1 MSVARLTSDAVC
13 VRAPSYNETRLK
25 NHIIDPYRGCRKIPQ
40 QVRDRIRNAHQQ
52 QAPPVHAAPL
62 TVVAPA
68 AVLPPA
74 KRKREPDDPPA
85 LALVEPDVAAPPGAA
100 VQLKVSVE
108 FSVAA
113 GGLLRAQWI
122 VAEMIQ
128 EFHRE
133 VVVVSLVPSANDNV
147 FNIWIGGKCVWSR
160 GPGQPL
166 PDFEHLRPLVRAH
179 VVC

>member
-1 MSVARLTSDAVC
+1 M
-13 VRAPSYNETRLK
+13 
-25 NHIIDPYRGCRKIPQ
+25 
-40 QVRDRIRNAHQQ
+40 
-52 QAPPVHAAPL
+52 PVVH
-62 TVVAPA
+62 TAPA
-68 AVLPPA
+68 VGVVGATGGVPGVGAVGAVLPPA
-74 KRKREPDDPPA
+74 KRKRESVPADEVA
-85 LALVEPDVAAPPGAA
+85 LALAEPDVGVGAPTATSG

-133 VVVVSLVPSANDNV
+133 VVVVSLVPSANDNI